1 MSETLKDFN
10 RREINFQEP
19 QVETIVPEHFRE
31 QYPTL
36 LQFIKKYYEYLEVA
50 AGRNNLQD
58 VFYIRDP
65 ESTSED
71 FLDYL
76 FFESLNG
83 VGADFFKLPR
93 ITLKLVSQFIPVK
106 GTVVSVPAFFRYIY
120 GVNAEQF
127 YPKTQIFTVGESQIG
142 AESLKF
148 IQDSYFYQIL
158 SIQIKSPLGIT
169 QWRDVYKKY
178 NHPAGFALFA
188 ETLFET
194 TAENSTLTTALSVPD
209 SAANQLIL
217 SDLTATAEMQVGT
230 SSITGIDSDL
240 SIRFYVDKD
249 INFYRDSIGELSDTQ
264 KGEYTSI
271 TDILNTDAPRFSST
285 DSDRFSNASLQTM
298 DEDIFA
304 FYPDSGLDSA

>member
-10 RREINFQEP
+10 RREINFQESK
-19 QVETIVPEHFRE
+19 VETIVPEHFKE

-36 LQFIKKYYEYLEVA
+36 LEFIKKYYEYLELA
-50 AGRNNLQD
+50 AGRNNLQN

-93 ITLKLVSQFIPVK
+93 ITLKLVSQFIPIK
-106 GTVVSVPAFFRYIY
+106 GTAVSVPAFFRYIY
-120 GVNAEQF
+120 GVDAQQF
-127 YPKTQIFTVGESQIG
+127 YPKTQIFTVGESEIG

-158 SIQIKSPLGIT
+158 SIQIKSPLGIS

-194 TAENSTLTTALSVPD
+194 TAGNSVLTTALSVPD

-217 SDLTATAEMQVGT
+217 ADLTATAEIQAIG
-230 SSITGIDSDL
+230 SSITGVDSD
-240 SIRFYVDKD
+240 SVARFYVDRD
-249 INFYRDSIGELSDTQ
+249 ISFYKDSIGDLSDAQ

-271 TDILNTDAPRFSST
+271 VDVLNTDAPRFSSS
-285 DSDRFSNASLQTM
+285 DSDRFSDASLQTM
-298 DEDIFA
+298 DEYIFA
-304 FYPDSGLDSA
+304 FYPDSVLDSA